1 MPVPTAALLCSMLGC
16 LLHTL
21 SSADL
26 PFEESGAASTL
37 MPSKEPIRDF
47 SSQLGMRPTA
57 GCAAPDHAA
66 TSVLIEP
73 PGYHIAK
80 AGAPGRTGLHEREP
94 PRGEPCG
101 AHLGE
106 PSVLGRQLVHLQ
118 ELPLQLCQQLV
129 PAEPQLRDLQI
140 PHIVILCHNHFG
152 KVTKHTPECDTV
164 QHAGM
169 CRGGPIALTAH
180 RTFTFCG
187 PAVHLGLQ

>member
-1 MPVPTAALLCSMLGC
+1 MPVPIAAMFCSMLGC

-26 PFEESGAASTL
+26 PSEESGAASTL
-37 MPSKEPIRDF
+37 MPSKEPLRDF

-94 PRGEPCG
+94 PRGEPV
-101 AHLGE
+101 AHTWERAAFSDASWSTSRNCFSSSASSLSLLSLSCATCRC
-106 PSVLGRQLVHLQ
+106 PASSDSVMITSGQVIKHH
-118 ELPLQLCQQLV
+118 
-129 PAEPQLRDLQI
+129 AEWCASRNYFSSSASSLSL
-140 PHIVILCHNHFG
+140 LSLSCA
-152 KVTKHTPECDTV
+152 TC
-164 QHAGM
+164 
-169 CRGGPIALTAH
+169 
-180 RTFTFCG
+180 
-187 PAVHLGLQ
+187 